1 MRADLSKIKVAKFY
15 FTSFYKNFTKIYIA
29 FNTRLNGH

>member
-1 MRADLSKIKVAKFY
+1 MRADSSKIKVAKFY
-15 FTSFYKNFTKIYIA
+15 FTSFYKNFTLFYTA

>member
-15 FTSFYKNFTKIYIA
+15 FTSFYKNFYKNLHR
-29 FNTRLNGH
+29 F